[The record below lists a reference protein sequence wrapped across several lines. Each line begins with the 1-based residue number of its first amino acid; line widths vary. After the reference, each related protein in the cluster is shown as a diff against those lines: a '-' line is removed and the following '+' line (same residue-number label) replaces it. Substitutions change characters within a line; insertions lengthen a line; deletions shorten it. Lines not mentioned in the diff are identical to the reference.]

1 MGFHRRGR
9 SRCAQA
15 LALSAAQTAV
25 DVNEAKKTMH
35 TAITDTGTTSPRATF
50 PENTGRGSAGTEASN
65 TTSNA
70 TSNTWTTSSTWT
82 TERIDQLRHFVGAGL
97 TCSQIAAEIGVTRN
111 AVIGKIHRLGLSP
124 GRPRGRQPSALAQRM
139 RATRAAPALPRPPR
153 SPLAQLLRAMTTSEG
168 ATVVRFPGTTD
179 MPDVEGVQ
187 RCSLL
192 ELGAHGC
199 RWPLSDP
206 GKADFGFCG
215 NESIAGV
222 SYCAGHARLA
232 YRLPSGRRA

>member
-1 MGFHRRGR
+1 MNTEAAYTEATRAGP
-9 SRCAQA
+9 
-15 LALSAAQTAV
+15 ALSGPPR
-25 DVNEAKKTMH
+25 
-35 TAITDTGTTSPRATF
+35 TGTTLTAT
-50 PENTGRGSAGTEASN
+50 
-65 TTSNA
+65 A
-70 TSNTWTTSSTWT
+70 TSETWT
-82 TERIDQLRHFVGAGL
+82 TERVDQLRHFITAGL

-124 GRPRGRQPSALAQRM
+124 GRPRGRQPAALAQRM
-139 RATRAAPALPRPPR
+139 GATRAAPALPRPPR
-153 SPLAQLLRAMTTSEG
+153 SPIAQLLRAMTKPAG
-168 ATVVRFPGTTD
+168 ANVVRFPGATET
-179 MPDVEGVQ
+179 PAVESMK

-192 ELGAHGC
+192 ELDVSGC

-215 NESIAGV
+215 NESVAGV